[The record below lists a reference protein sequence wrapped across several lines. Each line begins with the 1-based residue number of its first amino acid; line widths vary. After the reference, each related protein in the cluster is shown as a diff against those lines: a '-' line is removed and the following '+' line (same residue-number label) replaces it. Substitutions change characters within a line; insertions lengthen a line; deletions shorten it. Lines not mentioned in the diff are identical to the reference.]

1 MSGVAPLRSPSFR
14 LMVALL
20 GVVLAG
26 CTTEKQSTR
35 YTAPGVA
42 RDEGT
47 QMIMP
52 QKFDADRQP
61 IIPAGADN
69 PDVNPD
75 KLTDPCAA
83 RLHDVAGALLL
94 YYRVKQQMPAKLEDV
109 RSGVKFAEDLEFTCA
124 RNGAPFVYVPNGM
137 AAAGKEQRIVAF
149 DPTPIGRPRFR
160 WCLIATVSN
169 SGALITDVVPLE
181 EKVFNTY
188 HAASPADAQQPQ
200 QQQQPAQQQP
210 AGQ

>member
-1 MSGVAPLRSPSFR
+1 MIGVALRPSSARFFA
-14 LMVALL
+14 ALCAAVL
-20 GVVLAG
+20 LAG
-26 CTTEKQSTR
+26 GCVTEKQEKR
-35 YTAPGVA
+35 YPAPGVA

-61 IIPAGADN
+61 VIPAGADN

-83 RLHDVAGALLL
+83 RLHDIAGALLL

-109 RSGVKFAEDLEFTCA
+109 RSLGSIAQDLEFSCA

-137 AAAGKEQRIVAF
+137 AAVGKEQRIIAF

-160 WCLIATVSN
+160 WCLIASVTN
-169 SGALITDVVPLE
+169 SGALVTDVVPMA

-188 HAASPADAQQPQ
+188 QAAPPAEAQQPQ
-200 QQQQPAQQQP
+200 PGQQPQP